1 MAKIVA
7 NMEAEISDEVLAKF
21 AEALGGG
28 AGKGISEIEMEVK
41 DVGGKLII
49 KAKPIEEPVVVAGA
63 SAQGE

>member
-28 AGKGISEIEMEVK
+28 TGKGISEIEMEVK

-49 KAKPIEEPVVVAGA
+49 KAKPIEEPVAVGNF

>member
-28 AGKGISEIEMEVK
+28 AMKGLSEIEMEVK
-41 DVGGKLII
+41 DVGGKLVI